1 MRGKILLLFTFA
13 ALLLLAAYLLFFQSK
28 KETLRPIFTADSTAV
43 ARIELREG
51 DQSLTLERQNTL
63 WLITRP
69 TRWNAEESRMQR
81 FLREVVFERYATT
94 PIAEGAAALRAY
106 GLDSPGVLKIRVYG
120 AKGKLLREAWFANP
134 GNPFDYFRYPGQN
147 KVFQI
152 RQKVA
157 GIYNPGFESWRSPH
171 VLKIYSE
178 QMLTIKVR
186 HATNSYLL
194 TRKGSLWHYK
204 DSGEDFDIPAGNETM
219 GKLLNIL
226 TQLGSYAQITSE
238 EVPPPDSLPACT
250 VTIALTDGQ
259 TRQIDFFPYGQ
270 NYLLRV
276 DTHPGLYF
284 VTLFDTVF
292 RFTRHASLFR
302 ARVGYPPQ

>member
-1 MRGKILLLFTFA
+1 MRGKILLVVTFA
-13 ALLLLAAYLLFFQSK
+13 ALLLLAAYLLLFHSK

-43 ARIELREG
+43 ARVELRKG
-51 DQSLTLERQNTL
+51 DQSLTLERQDAL
-63 WLITRP
+63 WLITKP

-94 PIAEGAAALRAY
+94 PIAEGAQALSAY
-106 GLDSPGVLKIRVYG
+106 GLSSHLALKIRVYG
-120 AKGKLLREAWFANP
+120 TKGRLLREAWFANP
-134 GNPFDYFRYPGQN
+134 GNPFDYFRYPDQN

-157 GIYNPGFESWRSPH
+157 GIYNPDFESWRSPH
-171 VLKIYSE
+171 VLKLYSE
-178 QMLTIKVR
+178 QLLSIKVR
-186 HATNSYLL
+186 HANNSYIL

-204 DSGEDFDIPAGNETM
+204 DGSEDFEIPAGNETM

-226 TQLGSYAQITSE
+226 TQLGSYAQITPDE
-238 EVPPPDSLPACT
+238 APPVDSLPACT
-250 VTIALTDGQ
+250 VTVALKDGQ
-259 TRQIDFFPYGQ
+259 TRQIDFFPYGK
-270 NYLLRV
+270 NYLMRV
-276 DTHPGLYF
+276 DTHPGLFF

-302 ARVGYPPQ
+302 ARVGYPGQ